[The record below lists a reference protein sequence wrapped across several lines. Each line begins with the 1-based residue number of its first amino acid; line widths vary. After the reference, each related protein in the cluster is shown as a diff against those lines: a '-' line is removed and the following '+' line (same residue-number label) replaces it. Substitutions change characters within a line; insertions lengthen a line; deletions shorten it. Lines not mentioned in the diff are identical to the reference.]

1 LLLSRNATVNEV
13 PAMSLLARQHY
24 QIIGFS
30 SAVSPAWRQKLLSLG
45 LLPGSCFE
53 VVRIAPLGDPLQ
65 IQAGRVSLMLRKKDL
80 ALLQLQPVTQTEAA

>member
-1 LLLSRNATVNEV
+1 
-13 PAMSLLARQHY
+13 MSLLARQHY
-24 QIIGFS
+24 QIIGFT

>member
-1 LLLSRNATVNEV
+1 
-13 PAMSLLARQHY
+13 MSLLARQHY